1 MSYFGPPLLVEH
13 LMEVLHLSRWVEE
26 AVKAKRLSFR
36 VVDALKVMLCAH
48 LLKSGSRAELAVW
61 DWQQKL
67 FWHSHRVADLEYQ
80 HLLRSLSVL
89 VGK

>member
-1 MSYFGPPLLVEH
+1 
-13 LMEVLHLSRWVEE
+13 MEVLHLSRWVEE